1 MRKSAEIGGFS
12 HLCGFLTE
20 ISMKLLTILQTTP
33 SDTLHHN
40 IQAEIAAVAEKLTTT
55 PFSELATELG
65 EKALTFGIKVLIAI
79 ALYFIGGWIIKKIK
93 RMLQRV
99 FDRHDLIEP
108 AIETFI
114 LSISGIAM
122 WIILIMIIIGI
133 LGIETTS
140 FAALLAGGGMAIG
153 LALNGTVQ
161 NFAGGIMILIFRPF
175 KAGDFIEMQ
184 GFTGTVTEVTI
195 TSTKLTTTDNRVIII
210 PNGAISNGTINNYSH
225 MPLRRLDLTVDVE
238 YGTKSDE
245 ACELILT
252 LIKQD
257 ARILNAETSGKADP
271 FVALSALRDSSIQ
284 FVIKVWVK
292 SEDYW
297 DVNYDLLNKI
307 YTELPKNGINFP
319 YPKLDVNI
327 LK

>member
-1 MRKSAEIGGFS
+1 M
-12 HLCGFLTE
+12 TP
-20 ISMKLLTILQTTP
+20 KLLQAAP
-33 SDTLHHN
+33 ADTVSHDLG
-40 IQAEIAAVAEKLTTT
+40 AEIAAVADKIANT
-55 PFSELATELG
+55 PTSELFAELLD
-65 EKALTFGIKVLIAI
+65 KVISFGIKVLVAV
-79 ALYFIGGWIIKKIK
+79 ALYFIGGWLIRRIKK
-93 RMLQRV
+93 MLQKI
-99 FDRHDLIEP
+99 FEKHDFLDQ
-108 AIETFI
+108 AIESFI
-114 LSISGIAM
+114 MSIAGIAL
-122 WIILIMIIIGI
+122 WIILIIAIIGT

-225 MPLRRLDLTVDVE
+225 MPMRRLDITVDVE
-238 YGTKSDE
+238 YGTSSEKT
-245 ACELILT
+245 CELLQT

-257 ARILNAETSGKADP
+257 DRILTAETSGKADP
-271 FVALSALRDSSIQ
+271 FVALSSLKDSSIQ
-284 FVIKVWVK
+284 FVVRVWVK

-297 DVNYDLLNKI
+297 DVNYDLLKKI
-307 YTELPKNGINFP
+307 YEELPKNGVQFP
-319 YPKLDVNI
+319 YPKLDINI
-327 LK
+327 LNRN

>member
-1 MRKSAEIGGFS
+1 MIIN
-12 HLCGFLTE
+12 LIN
-20 ISMKLLTILQTTP
+20 ISNNKMTPKLLQAAP
-33 SDTLHHN
+33 ADTVSHDLG
-40 IQAEIAAVAEKLTTT
+40 AEIAAVADKIANT
-55 PFSELATELG
+55 PTSELFAELLD
-65 EKALTFGIKVLIAI
+65 KVVNFGIKVLVAV
-79 ALYFIGGWIIKKIK
+79 ALYFIGGWLIRRIKK
-93 RMLQRV
+93 MLQKI
-99 FDRHDLIEP
+99 FEKHDFLDP
-108 AIETFI
+108 AIESFI
-114 LSISGIAM
+114 MSIAGIAL
-122 WIILIMIIIGI
+122 WIILIIAIIGT

-225 MPLRRLDLTVDVE
+225 MPMRRLDITVDVE
-238 YGTKSDE
+238 YGTSSEKT
-245 ACELILT
+245 CELLQT

-257 ARILNAETSGKADP
+257 DRILTAETSGKADP
-271 FVALSALRDSSIQ
+271 FVALSSLKDSSIQ
-284 FVIKVWVK
+284 FVVRVWVK

-297 DVNYDLLNKI
+297 DVNYDLLKKI
-307 YTELPKNGINFP
+307 YDELPKNGVQFP
-319 YPKLDVNI
+319 YPKLDINI
-327 LK
+327 LNRN

>member
-1 MRKSAEIGGFS
+1 MKS
-12 HLCGFLTE
+12 
-20 ISMKLLTILQTTP
+20 MYMLQATP
-33 SDTLHHN
+33 ADSLQHD
-40 IQAEIAAVAEKLTTT
+40 IQAELAAVAEKISTV
-55 PFSELATELG
+55 PFSELLAAIG
-65 EKALTFGIKVLIAI
+65 DKALAFGIKVLFAVI
-79 ALYFIGGWIIKKIK
+79 LYFVGGWIIRKLKN
-93 RMLQRV
+93 MLRRI
-99 FDRHDLIEP
+99 FEKHDFIEP

-114 LSISGIAM
+114 LSISGITM
-122 WIILIMIIIGI
+122 WILLVIAIIGI

-175 KAGDFIEMQ
+175 RAGDFVEMQ

-210 PNGAISNGTINNYSH
+210 PNGAASSGTINNYSH
-225 MPLRRLDLTVDVE
+225 MPIRRLDLTVDVE
-238 YGTKSDE
+238 YGTQADE
-245 ACELILT
+245 ACELIQS

-257 ARILNAETSGKADP
+257 ARILNAATSGKADP
-271 FVALSALRDSSIQ
+271 FVALSALLDSSIQ
-284 FVIKVWVK
+284 FTIKVWVK

-297 DVNYDLLNKI
+297 DVNYDLLRKI